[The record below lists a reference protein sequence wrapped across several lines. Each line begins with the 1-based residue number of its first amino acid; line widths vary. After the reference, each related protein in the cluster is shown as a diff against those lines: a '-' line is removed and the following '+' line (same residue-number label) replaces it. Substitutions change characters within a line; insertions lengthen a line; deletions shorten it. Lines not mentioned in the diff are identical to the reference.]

1 MALLNEHQFEI
12 LPAEEAAEG
21 FVFGIGADIS
31 IDGEGFDPASATW
44 MTQDTQNSRR
54 GNKNFGRDVL
64 SNSIWTWAGF
74 VDGEDVPTAMQISSA
89 FSKAW
94 RPEALMR
101 TPGAQTCIRYRLA
114 DRYRRIYG
122 RPRRLDLP
130 LTNRIL
136 AGFRETTF
144 DFEKVDAYTYDDSPE
159 MVSIPFSVGGESS
172 GGFIFPVVMP
182 YNTLPSDNT
191 DELQVHVGGD
201 ARTYPVV
208 RFNGPWTNP
217 SLETDDWKLE
227 LTGGISEGDYIE
239 VDLRP
244 WKQTILN
251 QSGLSRPER
260 LASRRTWFEDMY
272 FEPDTYPMLRL
283 GGSSSGGASCDIS
296 WRAAYYDV

>member
-12 LPAEEAAEG
+12 LPAEDAAEG
-21 FVFGIGADIS
+21 FVFGIGAQIS
-31 IDGEGFDPASATW
+31 INSEGFDPASAEW
-44 MTQDTQNSRR
+44 MTQDVENSRR
-54 GNKNFGRDVL
+54 GNTNFGRDVL
-64 SNSIWTWAGF
+64 GSSIWVWAGHI
-74 VDGEDVPTAMQISSA
+74 DREDVPGAMETSNA
-89 FSKAW
+89 FSAAW

-101 TPGAQTCIRYRLA
+101 TPGAQTAIRYRIA

-136 AGFRETTF
+136 GGYRDTTF
-144 DFEKVDAYTYDDSPE
+144 DFKKVDAYTYDDSPT
-159 MVSIPFSVGGESS
+159 MVSIPFSVGGGSD

-182 YNTLPSDNT
+182 YTTLPSSNS
-191 DELQVHVGGD
+191 DEMQVSVGGA

-217 SLETDDWKLE
+217 SLETDNWKLE
-227 LTGGISEGDYIE
+227 LTGGISSGQWIE

-251 QSGLSRPER
+251 QAGLSRADR
-260 LASRRTWFEDMY
+260 LSSRRTWFEDMY
-272 FEPDTYPMLRL
+272 LEPNTYPMLRL
-283 GGSSSGGASCDIS
+283 GGSSPGGASCDIT
-296 WRAAYYDV
+296 WRNAWYDV